1 MGAHCVYNCD
11 ISVIQTIVKKRISM
25 DKICYNL
32 IALKFWCKG
41 EIRTVIIQ
49 AHKESTRY
57 YTST

>member
-1 MGAHCVYNCD
+1 VYNCD

-49 AHKESTRY
+49 VHKESRRY